1 MHVFSGNTLS
11 PTRFFS
17 TGIVCSH
24 RRDVCPWQQ
33 ICKTH
38 FCRSNP
44 ASQCIGSWEHCI
56 TLLLALQDVQCNRKA
71 FFVRGYNVIFHRASA
86 GKGLSSMKQTTSNLR
101 MCTLP
106 NATQF
111 VWFMLRRVQQ
121 LQICIQETS
130 KLAVL
135 KPTALQSNA
144 AGRLAILHERSGV
157 RSNIALFFPKTLF
170 PMHSELERIHTLH
183 HPIEI
188 HLPCNTIWNVV
199 T

>member
-1 MHVFSGNTLS
+1 MVFVLEKYEMVLVKITS
-11 PTRFFS
+11 PSKNARSKENYPRQWGLQWYYACMYFQVIHCRLRDFFS

-86 GKGLSSMKQTTSNLR
+86 GKGLSSSKQTTSNLR
-101 MCTLP
+101 MCTLLH
-106 NATQF
+106 ATQF
-111 VWFMLRRVQQ
+111 VWKML
-121 LQICIQETS
+121 
-130 KLAVL
+130 
-135 KPTALQSNA
+135 
-144 AGRLAILHERSGV
+144 
-157 RSNIALFFPKTLF
+157 
-170 PMHSELERIHTLH
+170 
-183 HPIEI
+183 
-188 HLPCNTIWNVV
+188 
-199 T
+199 